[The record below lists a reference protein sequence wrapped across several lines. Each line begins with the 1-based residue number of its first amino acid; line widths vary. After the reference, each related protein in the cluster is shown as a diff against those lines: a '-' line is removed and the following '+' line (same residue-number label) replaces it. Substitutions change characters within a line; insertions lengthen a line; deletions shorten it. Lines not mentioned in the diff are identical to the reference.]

1 MSITCGIVSFLCRSK
16 WWLAKASFPC
26 AESWYTGAS
35 GRNVPH
41 FFGSALNYIGLRR
54 TFRAFRSYD
63 CQTQNVL
70 GRWKEYYRARIL
82 EVRQELIAKG
92 YEGNCIQIKERL
104 QHPTTLS
111 IMFLAELEK
120 YCNKRQTEVGVR
132 ITQLTANKYHRVLQ
146 YLKEL
151 CRCTL
156 QEKCCNVPTNLRIH
170 ISVGMAMSI
179 GR

>member
-1 MSITCGIVSFLCRSK
+1 MSITCGIVLFLYHSK
-16 WWLAKASFPC
+16 RQQVKAPSPC
-26 AESWYTGAS
+26 AELWYTGAS
-35 GRNVPH
+35 GRNVPR
-41 FFGSALNYIGLRR
+41 FFGCALNYICLLR

-63 CQTQNVL
+63 CQTRNVL
-70 GRWKEYYRARIL
+70 GRWKENYRARIL

-111 IMFLAELEK
+111 VMFLAELAK
-120 YCNKRQTEVGVR
+120 YCEKRQAEVGVHHTTDSEQISSGAAVSER
-132 ITQLTANKYHRVLQ
+132 I
-146 YLKEL
+146 
-151 CRCTL
+151 CRRTL

-170 ISVGMAMSI
+170 ISIGMAMSI

>member
-1 MSITCGIVSFLCRSK
+1 
-16 WWLAKASFPC
+16 
-26 AESWYTGAS
+26 
-35 GRNVPH
+35 
-41 FFGSALNYIGLRR
+41 
-54 TFRAFRSYD
+54 
-63 CQTQNVL
+63 
-70 GRWKEYYRARIL
+70 
-82 EVRQELIAKG
+82 LIAKG